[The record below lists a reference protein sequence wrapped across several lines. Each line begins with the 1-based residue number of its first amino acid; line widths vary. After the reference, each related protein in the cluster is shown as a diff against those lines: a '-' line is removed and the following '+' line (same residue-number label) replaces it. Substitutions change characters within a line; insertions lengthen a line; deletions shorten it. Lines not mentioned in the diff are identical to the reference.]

1 MKIQQGKTSRSASI
15 NRCIFYIF
23 VGCELV
29 RLWCFMWGYNSTNP
43 RLRSFF
49 LTLISAFW
57 LKDVLWAPAYHLVF
71 FVFPPS
77 THLDCL
83 ANHGLSC
90 PLFSYSH
97 MYVHVHFVCQLLQA
111 TAIYSIV
118 NFQLTNMTR
127 VRFSRKTLLSF
138 LLVFSKCRT
147 CPMNIVGPFLVNF
160 PFGLKSL
167 HNL

>member
-1 MKIQQGKTSRSASI
+1 MSRLSLVSNVRSVCEEISLMKIQQGKTSRSASI

-97 MYVHVHFVCQLLQA
+97 MYVYANCSRLQLY
-111 TAIYSIV
+111 TV
-118 NFQLTNMTR
+118 
-127 VRFSRKTLLSF
+127 
-138 LLVFSKCRT
+138 
-147 CPMNIVGPFLVNF
+147 
-160 PFGLKSL
+160 SL
-167 HNL
+167 IFNLPI